1 MTSETPSGG
10 YRPPPLLSRHD
21 PTNSGIPV
29 PDAEDLAFGASGIAR
44 GEGAM
49 ARSRH
54 GHNGSFA
61 TSRRHFLQQGA
72 VIGSAAIASG
82 FVHSAG
88 AVDSGPKNLPPNV
101 PEWMKVPGDPM
112 GSQPYGAPSPFEKD
126 VVKNISKNLR
136 QYLSA
141 SGRTPLQDLD
151 GIITPNGLFYERH
164 HAGVPT
170 IDPAQH
176 RLMLHGLVDRPMI
189 FTMEDIRRFP
199 SVSRVHFLEC
209 SGNPGYKKP
218 YGTTASDLVGLLSC
232 AEWTGVSMKLVLQE
246 AALQPEAK
254 WVVAEGADAAAM
266 TRSIP
271 IEKCLDDAMIVYSQN
286 GERLRPQQGY
296 PLRLILPGFEG
307 NMNIK
312 WLRRLHVTAE
322 PAFARDETSKYT
334 DLLANGTAREFSF
347 VMEAKSIIL
356 RPSGGQRLASTG
368 FQEITGIA
376 WSGRGKIRRVDVSVD
391 DGRNWQEAPLQ
402 EPIMTR
408 ALTRFRLPWH
418 WDGRPAVI
426 QSRAIDETGYVQPT
440 LAELIAER
448 GENFFYHNNAI
459 WPWRIS
465 AEGEVS
471 NAANDS
477 ND

>member
-1 MTSETPSGG
+1 MTK
-10 YRPPPLLSRHD
+10 SRD
-21 PTNSGIPV
+21 IENAVG
-29 PDAEDLAFGASGIAR
+29 
-44 GEGAM
+44 
-49 ARSRH
+49 
-54 GHNGSFA
+54 
-61 TSRRHFLQQGA
+61 TSRRQFLRGGA
-72 VIGSAAIASG
+72 VSGGAALAGGMAGPARAATADAS
-82 FVHSAG
+82 
-88 AVDSGPKNLPPNV
+88 NLPPDI
-101 PEWMKVPGDPM
+101 PEWMKAPGDPM
-112 GSQPYGAPSPFEKD
+112 GSQPYGTPSPFEKG
-126 VVKNISKNLR
+126 VVKNIAQDLP

-176 RLMLHGLVDRPMI
+176 RLMLHGLVNRPMI

-199 SVSRVHFLEC
+199 SESHIHFLEC

-218 YGTTASDLVGLLSC
+218 YGKTASDLVGLLSC
-232 AEWTGVSMKLVLQE
+232 AEWTGVKLKLVLQE
-246 AALQPEAK
+246 AGLRPDAK

-271 IEKCLDDAMIVYSQN
+271 IEKCLDDAMLVYSQN

-322 PAFARDETSKYT
+322 PAYSREETSKYT
-334 DLLANGTAREFSF
+334 DLLPDGKAREFTYT
-347 VMEAKSIIL
+347 MEAKSIIT
-356 RPSGGQRLASTG
+356 RPSGGQRLPAKG
-368 FQEITGIA
+368 FCEITGIA

-391 DGRNWQEAPLQ
+391 GGKNWQEAQLQ
-402 EPIMTR
+402 APILTR

-418 WDGRPAVI
+418 WDGQPAVI
-426 QSRAIDETGYVQPT
+426 QSRATDETGYVQPS
-440 LAELIAER
+440 LAELLAVR
-448 GENFFYHNNAI
+448 GENYFYHNNAM
-459 WPWRIS
+459 WPWRI
-465 AEGEVS
+465 AADGEVS
-471 NAANDS
+471 NGETA
-477 ND
+477 